1 MLRGLP
7 CVPVSLRAVSVGLL
21 GLMLALAACGST
33 TSGNRSSKPSS
44 GAQPRVSA
52 PPGSSTTSASR
63 SERGAAAQATRRSLQ
78 ATKQAPPTAG
88 GRPSGGLCR
97 SGDPLANVY
106 HAYRL
111 HVVRNCITVT
121 GTVAYR
127 SREDDGDIHVN
138 LSLPSGEANLLN
150 QANIADE
157 HDNLVTEI
165 VPADQPGCT
174 PGQPPTLPPT
184 AYTSSSYSYGICT
197 GADIATPPLDAQV
210 AVTGPYV
217 LDTDHGWMEIHPV
230 WSITVTGQGPL
241 SPPETGP
248 SPSVATVPSA
258 GAWCQASASPANDGY
273 AGDYEVYVHSNQPD
287 TRATASDAG
296 DTWSDNTDSSGY
308 AVIRLYNASP
318 GTTITVTV
326 GAASCS
332 ATAKTASHL
341 GRPADYAQSSERMLS
356 AAPEPS
362 IVSLATAR

>member
-1 MLRGLP
+1 
-7 CVPVSLRAVSVGLL
+7 
-21 GLMLALAACGST
+21 
-33 TSGNRSSKPSS
+33 
-44 GAQPRVSA
+44 
-52 PPGSSTTSASR
+52 
-63 SERGAAAQATRRSLQ
+63 
-78 ATKQAPPTAG
+78 
-88 GRPSGGLCR
+88 
-97 SGDPLANVY
+97 VY

-332 ATAKTASHL
+332 ATA
-341 GRPADYAQSSERMLS
+341 
-356 AAPEPS
+356 
-362 IVSLATAR
+362 